1 MSKLYTS
8 IILIAT
14 ALFFMSNSG
23 GRGNVGNEAVT
34 NAPGENGRTC
44 GTSNCH
50 DDGQF
55 SPSVSVELLDETG
68 EVSEVYKANL
78 DYTARITIS
87 TATTPVGYGFQM
99 VAVNAAGDGIG
110 EWGDVPAGTQTVTL
124 GGKSYVEHG
133 AILADPVI
141 EIPWTAP
148 SSDQGDVSFYISA
161 NAVNENSSPSGD
173 GSTNSNFTFTFED
186 TSSVGNEDIDNLKV
200 YPNPTADRLT
210 IENTATTTFVI
221 FNAQGK
227 LALGGSMINGQIDV
241 SSLNEGI
248 YFLQLERGKQLERF
262 IKL

>member
-1 MSKLYTS
+1 MNKLYTS

-34 NAPGENGRTC
+34 GAPGENGRTC

-55 SPSVSVELLDETG
+55 GPTISVELLDENG
-68 EVSEVYKANL
+68 VASDVYRANL

-87 TATTPVGYGFQM
+87 TASTANGYGFQM
-99 VAVNAAGDGIG
+99 VAVNAAGDGSG
-110 EWGDVPAGTQTVTL
+110 EWGTAPTGTQTLTL

-133 AILADPVI
+133 SVLADPVI

-148 SSDQGDVSFYISA
+148 SGDQGDVSFYISA
-161 NAVNENSSPSGD
+161 NAVNENGSPSGD
-173 GSTNSNFTFTFED
+173 GSTNSSFAFKFDD
-186 TSSVGNEDIDNLKV
+186 TSSVGDEDISRLKV
-200 YPNPTADRLT
+200 YPNPTIDRLT
-210 IENTATTTFVI
+210 VENNAVSNFEI

-227 LALGGSMINGQIDV
+227 LVLAGDINGGQIDV
-241 SSLNEGI
+241 SSLNNGMF
-248 YFLQLERGKQLERF
+248 FLQLEQGKQIERF